1 MQGSGPTSI
10 LTVSRNRKLQMLRTQ
25 ILEHAGYRVSE
36 AISDADA
43 MSFIENDPHSFK
55 LVLLCHSVPEKSRV
69 SIVRRIKELN
79 HELPVLMLYNGYDPT
94 AAKVDGSL
102 HNLESPEVWLDMV
115 HFLTQ
120 KTAPED
126 AAD

>member
-1 MQGSGPTSI
+1 MQAGPTSI
-10 LTVSRNRKLQMLRTQ
+10 LTISRNRELQMLRTQ
-25 ILEHAGYRVSE
+25 ILERAGYRVSA

-43 MSFIENDPHSFK
+43 MGFIESDPLSFK

-69 SIVRRIKELN
+69 SIVSRIKELN
-79 HELPVLMLYNGYDPT
+79 RKLPVLMLYNGYDPT

-102 HNLESPEVWLDMV
+102 HNLESPEVWLDMI

-120 KTAPED
+120 KTAPKETIV
-126 AAD
+126 